1 MKTFSNL
8 KELNEAKY
16 GQPLYGEKDHMKN
29 LLIAACGNDRRVL
42 DDIVDVNS
50 FDVTQHLYDF
60 ICESNPKNILSQKKN
75 ISQNRNFARSSNLH

>member
-1 MKTFSNL
+1 MKTFSDL

-42 DDIVDVNS
+42 DDIIDCLTEEQVKTCFGKLSNVYGTTNS
-50 FDVTQHLYDF
+50 VG
-60 ICESNPKNILSQKKN
+60 QKQDIN
-75 ISQNRNFARSSNLH
+75 Q

>member
-42 DDIVDVNS
+42 DDIIDCLSEEQVKSCFAKLAKVYGTTNS
-50 FDVTQHLYDF
+50 VG
-60 ICESNPKNILSQKKN
+60 QKQDIN
-75 ISQNRNFARSSNLH
+75 Q